1 MSSGAAPVSLLLVS
15 HSYPPH
21 LGGSE
26 IEAQRVC
33 EGLIGR
39 GHRVTVLCAGG
50 PPMPDAARWVDP
62 VGVPVRIF
70 ARRLTGRLK
79 DYAFALAV
87 VWTLLKERRNYQL
100 VYFLMQGVHLAA
112 GLPVARWLGKAI
124 VMKISGSGIPTLM
137 SRSWMGRLELRW
149 LGKWAYRVM
158 ILNQGISGEALA
170 AGLNPGVLLW
180 MPNPVD
186 IDEFA
191 PCGPGRRRELRDR
204 LGISPG
210 AEVVIYVGRLA
221 PEKELASLIGAFA
234 AVASRRPRAVLI
246 LVGDGPDRESLEAR
260 VRQLGLPACVRF
272 AGRQPAGK
280 VLEWLQAG
288 DLFAL
293 VSSNEGF
300 PCALSEAM
308 SAGLA
313 AVVSDIPGN
322 AQLIDPDVHGLRVP
336 VCGEARIAEAI
347 AHLLGDSES
356 RARMGLAARRR
367 IVENYS
373 TDRVLDRYEALFADA
388 LNARRGVGP
397 FGPPSP
403 APSGAQENR
412 RGVGPF
418 GPR

>member
-1 MSSGAAPVSLLLVS
+1 MNSGAAPVSLLLVCY
-15 HSYPPH
+15 SYPPH

-26 IEAQRVC
+26 IEAQRVSK
-33 EGLIGR
+33 GLMER

-50 PPMPDAARWVDP
+50 PPMPDVARWVDP

-70 ARRLTGRLK
+70 ARGLTGRLK
-79 DYAFALAV
+79 DYGFALAV
-87 VWTLLKERRNYQL
+87 AWTLLKERRNYQL

-124 VMKISGSGIPTLM
+124 VMKISGSSIPTLM

-149 LGKWAYRVM
+149 LDRWAYRVM
-158 ILNQGISGEALA
+158 ILNEGISEEAQA
-170 AGLNPGVLLW
+170 AGLKPEVLLW

-186 IDEFA
+186 TDVFT
-191 PCGPGRRRELRDR
+191 PCDAGRRRELRAGLD
-204 LGISPG
+204 LLPD
-210 AEVVIYVGRLA
+210 AEAVLYVGRLA

-234 AVASRRPRAVLI
+234 AGARRRPRAVLI
-246 LVGDGPDRESLEAR
+246 LVGDGPSRESLEER
-260 VRQLGLPACVRF
+260 VRQLGLRERIRF

-280 VLEWLQAG
+280 VLEWLQAS

-322 AQLIDPDVHGLRVP
+322 VQLIDSNIHGLRVP
-336 VCGEARIAEAI
+336 MGDEARMAEAI
-347 AHLLGDSES
+347 AELLGDPEA
-356 RARMGLAARRR
+356 RARMGAAARRR

-373 TDRVLDRYEALFADA
+373 TGRVVDRYETLFGEALRASA
-388 LNARRGVGP
+388 AASRG
-397 FGPPSP
+397 
-403 APSGAQENR
+403 
-412 RGVGPF
+412 
-418 GPR
+418 